1 MRKKIVAGNWKMN
14 KTFEESVK
22 LIHELK
28 TKIGSPIEN
37 TRIMVAPTSVNLYPS
52 YMEAKD
58 SSIEIIAQNMHEAE
72 SGAFTG
78 EISAAMLTSIGVE
91 TVILGH
97 SERRELFGETPELL
111 AKKVDAALA
120 NNMQIVFCVGESLKV
135 RKTEN
140 HYLEVAGQIRK
151 SLYHLP
157 AESWENIII
166 AYEPVWAI
174 GTGLTASPT
183 QAQEMHQFI
192 RQIIEKKYSKEVTES
207 TSILYGG
214 SVKPDNSKELFSQA
228 DVDGFL
234 VGGASLNADDFEA
247 IIRAVQHG

>member
-1 MRKKIVAGNWKMN
+1 
-14 KTFEESVK
+14 
-22 LIHELK
+22 
-28 TKIGSPIEN
+28 
-37 TRIMVAPTSVNLYPS
+37 
-52 YMEAKD
+52 
-58 SSIEIIAQNMHEAE
+58 MHEATN
-72 SGAFTG
+72 GAFTG
-78 EISAAMLTSIGVE
+78 EISASMLTSVGVE

-97 SERRELFGETPELL
+97 SERRSIFGETPELL
-111 AKKVDAALA
+111 AQKVDAALA
-120 NNMQIVFCVGESLKV
+120 NNLEVIFCVGETLKV

-157 AESWENIII
+157 AESWKNIII

-174 GTGLTASPT
+174 GTGLTATPT

-214 SVKPDNSKELFSQA
+214 SVKPNNAAEIFAQA

-247 IIRAVQHG
+247 IIKSV

>member
-1 MRKKIVAGNWKMN
+1 MRKNIVAGNWKMN

-28 TKIGSPIEN
+28 ERVTEPVPN
-37 TRIMVAPTSVNLYPS
+37 PRIMVAPTSVNLYPS
-52 YMEAKD
+52 VMEAKN
-58 SSIEIIAQNMHEAE
+58 SNIEVIAQNMHEATN
-72 SGAFTG
+72 GAFTG
-78 EISAAMLTSIGVE
+78 EISASMLTSVGVE

-97 SERRELFGETPELL
+97 SERRSIFGETPELL
-111 AKKVDAALA
+111 AQKVDAALS
-120 NNMQIVFCVGESLKV
+120 NNLEVIFCVGETLKV

-157 AESWENIII
+157 AESWKNIII

-174 GTGLTASPT
+174 GTGLTATPI

-214 SVKPDNSKELFSQA
+214 SVKPNNAAEIFAQA

-247 IIRAVQHG
+247 IIKSV

>member
-1 MRKKIVAGNWKMN
+1 MRKNIVAGNWKMN

-28 TKIGSPIEN
+28 EKVTEPVPN
-37 TRIMVAPTSVNLYPS
+37 TRIMIAPTSVNLYPS
-52 YMEAKD
+52 VMEAKN
-58 SSIEIIAQNMHEAE
+58 SNIEVIAQNMHEATN
-72 SGAFTG
+72 GAFTG
-78 EISAAMLTSIGVE
+78 EISASMLTSVGVE

-97 SERRELFGETPELL
+97 SERRSIFGETPELL
-111 AKKVDAALA
+111 AQKVDAALA
-120 NNMQIVFCVGESLKV
+120 NNLEVIFCVGETLKV

-157 AESWENIII
+157 AESWKNIII

-174 GTGLTASPT
+174 GTGLTATPT

-214 SVKPDNSKELFSQA
+214 SVKPNNAAEIFAQA

-247 IIRAVQHG
+247 IIKSV